1 MSWMGANSYYLQG
14 LSDSDQDAYI
24 SQMAKDGA
32 KVVRLWVNA
41 QTAGSCAKG
50 SMIATTVPALEDT
63 IGQYNNE
70 TLDTLDAVMVKLNK
84 NGIKA
89 LLSPHDG
96 NSLLGDYRK

>member
-1 MSWMGANSYYLQG
+1 MSWMGANLYYLQG
-14 LSDSDQDAYI
+14 LSDADQDAYI
-24 SQMAKDGA
+24 GQMAADGA

-50 SMIATTVPALEDT
+50 SLIATTVPALETT

-70 TLDTLDAVMVKLNK
+70 TLDALDGVIVKLNK

-89 LLSPHDG
+89 LISPHDA